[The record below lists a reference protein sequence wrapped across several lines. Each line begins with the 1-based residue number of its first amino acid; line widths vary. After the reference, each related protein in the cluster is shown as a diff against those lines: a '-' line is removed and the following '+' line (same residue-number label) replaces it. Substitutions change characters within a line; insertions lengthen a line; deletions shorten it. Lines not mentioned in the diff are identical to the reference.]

1 MNNIWSSERKE
12 IGDIKVISGDTVEVV
27 FNLSFDITVVKRM
40 RLSRIIAPK
49 LSEKG
54 GQASKTW
61 LTNAIANANKETK
74 VISHKAG
81 ANYLVD
87 VFVDGVHLNKEMV
100 LVGVAKEYK
109 RG

>member
-12 IGDIKVISGDTVEVV
+12 IGEIKVISGDTVEVV

-54 GQASKTW
+54 GQAAKVW
-61 LTNAIANANKETK
+61 LVTALATGKKEIK
-74 VISHKAG
+74 IISHKAG

-87 VFVDGVHLNKEMV
+87 IFVDGTHLNKEMV